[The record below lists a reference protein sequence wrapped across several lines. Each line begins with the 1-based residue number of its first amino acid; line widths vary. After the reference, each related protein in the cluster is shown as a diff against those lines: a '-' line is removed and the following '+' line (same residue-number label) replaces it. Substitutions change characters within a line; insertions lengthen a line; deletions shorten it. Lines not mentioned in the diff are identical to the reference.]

1 MRKFL
6 IGLIVLLVGAIAHE
20 AAGQQDMEELKKTLI
35 SKEKDSTDFTSTKT
49 IGFIAEIYTYQNL
62 LYDTFGIGGY
72 YVAGTYRLLPK
83 STIGLGYDYSIY
95 NHSILVDFRQEL
107 SRMRMKPA
115 LLVNLGY
122 AFLGNTQTVNS
133 SLAVSQEV
141 QAKPN
146 IVYKVGVGA
155 RIYLSKKTPIG
166 LNFGFFYKNEPGF
179 ELAESKSGIITIE
192 KYRNTGSLCL
202 FLGVSF

>member
-1 MRKFL
+1 MSKFL
-6 IGLIVLLVGAIAHE
+6 IGTILCLLATAYDIK
-20 AAGQQDMEELKKTLI
+20 GQIITDEFKNSLI
-35 SKEKDSTDFTSTKT
+35 SKEKDSTNFTSSKK
-49 IGFIAEIYTYQNL
+49 IGFIAELYTYQNL

-95 NHSILVDFRQEL
+95 NQSILIDLRQEL
-107 SRMRMKPA
+107 SRMRMKPVFFA
-115 LLVNLGY
+115 NLGY
-122 AFLGNTQTVNS
+122 AFLGNKQTVSS
-133 SLAVSQEV
+133 SLSVPQEV

-146 IVYKVGVGA
+146 IVYKVGVAA
-155 RIYLSKKTPIG
+155 RMYLSKKTPIG
-166 LNFGFFYKNEPGF
+166 LNVGFFYKNEPGF

-202 FLGVSF
+202 FLGISF